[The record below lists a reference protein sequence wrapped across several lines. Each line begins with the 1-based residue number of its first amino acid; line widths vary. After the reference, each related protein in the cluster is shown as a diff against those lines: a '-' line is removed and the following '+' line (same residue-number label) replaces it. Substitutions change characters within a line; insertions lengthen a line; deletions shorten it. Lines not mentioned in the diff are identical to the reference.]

1 MKKKLAI
8 VQVAWLLP
16 VVLWSVCT
24 LSWAQTPSLAP
35 PEGVA
40 KSLQPFIDSH
50 TLAGAV
56 TLVASK
62 DKILSLE
69 AVGCADIAARKPMRT
84 DNLFWIASMTKPI
97 TATALMMLVDEGKV
111 GVDDP
116 VEKYLP
122 EFKGQTLAVGQDKGR
137 ASPKKPAHPIT
148 VRNLL
153 THTSGLVSHSPAG
166 RRGLSLR
173 EAVQSYASSPLKFE
187 PGSKFEYNNP
197 GIDTAGR
204 IVEVAGG
211 MPYEQ
216 FLDKRLFQPLGMND
230 TTFWPSEAQTRRLAK
245 SYRPNAAKTDLEE
258 APTPLLTRPRDGK
271 KSMPFPAGGLF
282 STATDVSQFCRMLLN
297 GGVLDGKR
305 YISESSL
312 RQMTATQTGKLPV
325 AYGLGWFTDRK
336 PGGPFGH
343 AGAFKTDM
351 RIDPERRLITILMV
365 QHTDWRNE
373 DGKKILPT
381 FQQAAIQKFAK

>member
-1 MKKKLAI
+1 MKKNFAP
-8 VQVAWLLP
+8 VQVLWLLP
-16 VVLWSVCT
+16 VVLGSVGA
-24 LSWAQTPSLAP
+24 LSWAQTPSATSP
-35 PEGVA
+35 KGVA

-69 AVGCADIAARKPMRT
+69 AVGYADIAARKPMRT
-84 DNLFWIASMTKPI
+84 DSLFWIASMTKPI
-97 TATALMMLVDEGKV
+97 TATALMMLVDQGKV
-111 GVDDP
+111 SVDDP

-122 EFKGQTLAVGQDKGR
+122 EFKGQTLAGKPDESQT
-137 ASPKKPAHPIT
+137 SPKKPAHPIT

-153 THTSGLVSHSPAG
+153 THTSGLVSNSPAG

-173 EAVQSYASSPLKFE
+173 EAVRSYASSPLKFE
-187 PGSKFEYNNP
+187 PGVKFEYNNP
-197 GIDTAGR
+197 GIDTAGC
-204 IVEVAGG
+204 IVEVASG
-211 MPYEQ
+211 MPYEE
-216 FLDKRLFQPLGMND
+216 FLGKRLFQPLGMKD
-230 TTFWPSEAQTRRLAK
+230 TTFWPSEAQIQRLAK

-258 APTPLLTRPRDGK
+258 ATPPLLTGARDGK
-271 KSMPFPAGGLF
+271 KTMPFPAGGLF

-305 YISESSL
+305 YISESAL
-312 RQMTATQTGKLPV
+312 RQMTSTQTGKLPV
-325 AYGLGWFTDRK
+325 AYGFGWFTDRK

-351 RIDPERRLITILMV
+351 RIDPERQLITILMV
-365 QHTDWRNE
+365 QHTDWRND

-381 FQQAAIQKFAK
+381 FQQAAIKTFAK